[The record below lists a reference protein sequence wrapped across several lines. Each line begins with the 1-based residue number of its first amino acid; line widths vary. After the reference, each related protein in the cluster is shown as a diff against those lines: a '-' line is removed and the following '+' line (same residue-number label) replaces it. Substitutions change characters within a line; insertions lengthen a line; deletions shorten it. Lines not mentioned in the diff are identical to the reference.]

1 MLTVRSCVLF
11 EMPPPNVPQ
20 IKLNAK
26 RSPSGNGGGT
36 RSAMAS
42 SSASSAPAEDANLL
56 YPELMSAATI
66 IKILKERYVKHP
78 RLEELDKAAL
88 VHLYEKT
95 VLPLPQREYS
105 DTRTGRALAAL
116 RERADSR
123 RKRKASTDAS
133 SDPPS
138 TKKQREASGAC
149 SEPSTSRVREPPSD
163 QRRQEKSASVD
174 AERRAERRPQG
185 SRDRES
191 SSTSGHAS
199 ADHVSRHTSSSDPTR
214 RANQGKP
221 DAAGDN
227 RRRSQPNEASSD
239 RDKNGGSAANDSGE
253 WGSWDDEPQT
263 STGRTSTT
271 NRCHG
276 EGDGPPRKK
285 HRTPITWP

>member
-1 MLTVRSCVLF
+1 MPVTVRSCVLF

-138 TKKQREASGAC
+138 TKKQR
-149 SEPSTSRVREPPSD
+149 
-163 QRRQEKSASVD
+163 
-174 AERRAERRPQG
+174 
-185 SRDRES
+185 
-191 SSTSGHAS
+191 
-199 ADHVSRHTSSSDPTR
+199 
-214 RANQGKP
+214 QGKP